1 MGYTSISIKYA
12 LLILCFFNVN
22 SLWWWT
28 GLSCLDVYL
37 LDALLIHLASWI
49 CLWLLL
55 SVALSWFLRWLVW
68 QVFPVFCLFQFYL
81 DISLDYVSVFFKIH
95 LRFRH
100 FTFSIKYNVIIF
112 VFPPPLQSQLF
123 KYLSFQ
129 FTHMMYL
136 NLGTLRLFF
145 IFVKN
150 VGYETLLCYWYSTR
164 IGMTFAISGMFTMT

>member
-81 DISLDYVSVFFKIH
+81 DISLDYVSVFLKIH

-100 FTFSIKYNVIIF
+100 FTFLINYNVIIF
-112 VFPPPLQSQLF
+112 FFLPSVTTLQVPLISIYTHDVSELGYVAFVF
-123 KYLSFQ
+123 YLCKKCGIRDA
-129 FTHMMYL
+129 L
-136 NLGTLRLFF
+136 
-145 IFVKN
+145 V
-150 VGYETLLCYWYSTR
+150 LL
-164 IGMTFAISGMFTMT
+164 I